1 MKKSRKIFGGFF
13 FMCFFSSLFGQDLKN
28 FSDMQKLMAE
38 KSYKMPNE
46 NNPIM
51 THKFGADPAVLV
63 HEDTVYVYSTNDM
76 QQLEFTKGKEPNGY
90 NKINSLNVFCSKDLV
105 NWTDCGVI
113 DIAGKNGGKGD
124 AKWASNS
131 WAPAIACK
139 KVDGKDKFFLYF
151 ADSGNGI
158 GVVVAD
164 SPVGP
169 FVMLNVKFNASP

>member
-1 MKKSRKIFGGFF
+1 MNI
-13 FMCFFSSLFGQDLKN
+13 
-28 FSDMQKLMAE
+28 
-38 KSYKMPNE
+38 
-46 NNPIM
+46 
-51 THKFGADPAVLV
+51 
-63 HEDTVYVYSTNDM
+63 
-76 QQLEFTKGKEPNGY
+76 
-90 NKINSLNVFCSKDLV
+90 FCSKDLV
-105 NWTDCGVI
+105 NWTDCGVV

-164 SPVGP
+164 SRYPRDGRFIEEIGYYNP
-169 FVMLNVKFNASP
+169 MREPAEIKIDAEKAQKWIANGAQPTDTVKVLLKKCDIIK